1 MMNQP
6 RISGYAHASMTVN
19 DVEDLRTLVK
29 FLDRHHVNGSVEV
42 ELDRNRVFVNLV
54 EGEGEFISCGDHVP
68 PDDAYDVLLNT
79 HKHFKDSPANYP
91 ANYEEALEESIP
103 VDIPQYDWPSRDKYG
118 TVWDG
123 LPE

>member
-1 MMNQP
+1 MHKEP
-6 RISGYAHASMTVN
+6 TIYGYAHLTMTVHTVG
-19 DVEDLRTLVK
+19 DIRVLTKE
-29 FLDRHHVNGSVEV
+29 LDKHCVGDSSEV
-42 ELDRNRVFVNLV
+42 ELDRDKVFIVLAD
-54 EGEGEFISCGDHVP
+54 GEGEFIQCGDHVP

-79 HKHFKDSPANYP
+79 HKHVEDSPANYP

-103 VDIPQYDWPSRDKYG
+103 ADIPQYDWPSRDKYG